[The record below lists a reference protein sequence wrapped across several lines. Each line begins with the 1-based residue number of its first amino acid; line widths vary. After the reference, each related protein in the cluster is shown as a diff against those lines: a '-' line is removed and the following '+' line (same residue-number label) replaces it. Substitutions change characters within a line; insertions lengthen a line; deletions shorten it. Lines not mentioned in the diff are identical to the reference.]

1 MTSCHAT
8 AQALPLN
15 NSSQIALIG
24 NPNVGKSVLFH
35 RLTGHYVVVS
45 NYPGTTV
52 ELSHGSIKALQD
64 VQVLDTPGIVSFPPR
79 SDDEAVTAQV
89 LLNEKL
95 DAVVQVGDAKNI
107 RRTLH
112 LTVQLAEM
120 GIPLVLALNMVDEA
134 HARGLVVDSAAL
146 SEILSIPVVNTIATR
161 GQGIPDLHEALKQIP
176 QPTYAISYTPAIESA
191 LMKLENLLPECPI
204 TRRSLGLLWLGA
216 DQVSEQWLI

>member
-8 AQALPLN
+8 AHALPLN

-120 GIPLVLALNMVDEA
+120 GIPLVLALNMVDE
-134 HARGLVVDSAAL
+134 
-146 SEILSIPVVNTIATR
+146 
-161 GQGIPDLHEALKQIP
+161 
-176 QPTYAISYTPAIESA
+176 
-191 LMKLENLLPECPI
+191 
-204 TRRSLGLLWLGA
+204 
-216 DQVSEQWLI
+216 